1 MSTRRTVTES
11 AGVGQAAARA
21 RAGDPTAHV
30 ASRDGT
36 PIAYW
41 TSGTGPPLVVVHG
54 AIADH
59 TRWRPILPFLEPHAT
74 VHAMDRRG
82 RGGSGDHP
90 SYALTREYEDV
101 AAVVDSV
108 AETTRSAVDVYGHS
122 YGGLCALGA
131 ATLTTNIR
139 RMVLY
144 EGWPAVDPDRY
155 ALSRDVEERLEAL
168 LAEGN
173 PEAVVET
180 TFRDIVHAPEH
191 EITALRG
198 QPSWPSRVAAAHT
211 VTRELRAMADAL
223 LDPEQAATITVPTLL
238 LTGSESSDL
247 STTDIAA
254 MTGALPDARVE
265 VIEGQRH
272 VADVMAPADFARR
285 VVGFLQEPDS
295 A

>member
-1 MSTRRTVTES
+1 MSTRDASTELPDVPPGGRS
-11 AGVGQAAARA
+11 PGAEE
-21 RAGDPTAHV
+21 PTARV
-30 ASRDGT
+30 LSRDGT
-36 PIAYW
+36 KIACW
-41 TSGTGPPLVVVHG
+41 SSGTGPPLVVVHG

-90 SYALTREYEDV
+90 DYALTREFEDV

-108 AETTRSAVDVYGHS
+108 AGTTDSAVDLYGHS
-122 YGGLCALGA
+122 YGGLCAFGA

-139 RMVLY
+139 RLVLY
-144 EGWPAVDPDRY
+144 EGWPAVDPHRY
-155 ALSRDVEERLEAL
+155 ALPRDVEERLEAL

-173 PEAVVET
+173 RDAVVET
-180 TFRDIVHAPEH
+180 AFRDIVHAPEH

-198 QPSWPSRVAAAHT
+198 QPSWPARAAAAHT
-211 VTRELRAMADAL
+211 VIRELRAISDAAF
-223 LDPEQAATITVPTLL
+223 DPEQAATITVPTLL

-247 STTDIAA
+247 STTDVAA
-254 MTGALPDARVE
+254 MTAALPDARIE

-272 VADVMAPADFARR
+272 VADVMAPEDFARR
-285 VVGFLQEPDS
+285 VVGFLREPD
-295 A
+295 